1 MSGRSK
7 KREERKR
14 RLEEEEVSRRI
25 REQAER
31 QKELFFLEQDP
42 IKQYVR
48 HFGWLQIVQD
58 YVQRRRDDGVNRPLR
73 YLTLPGP
80 SATDV
85 GVLWRAGLLA
95 RTDEGFPD
103 LVICDEK
110 FADEA
115 LMVLGTVDGVSRQS
129 LIHAVKEDLVP
140 YFPFDVINLDM
151 YGAVVTG
158 SPLRRRALRTL
169 RAIRQIIH
177 LQRGQSFLFLLT
189 CSTDESSAHTYLEEC
204 LLGNFN
210 EDDFRKAYLERY
222 GELDSN
228 PFQNDYRT
236 FVGLVLPKAIGRM
249 ARKRGYKTVERFAAK
264 YNRKGHHILCH
275 SFELEHLGR
284 RKPEKK
290 YEACFENVEWDEL
303 NEELSGS
310 TRDLANRA
318 YLEFIPT
325 LVQRDLLDVED
336 ILRSNPDLGI
346 RMKQEAKSYIGWE
359 ERNEPA

>member
-1 MSGRSK
+1 MPGRS
-7 KREERKR
+7 KREERKQ
-14 RLEEEEVSRRI
+14 RLEEEGVPGRI

-31 QKELFFLEQDP
+31 QKELFFLERDP

-80 SATDV
+80 NATDV
-85 GVLWRAGLLA
+85 GVLWRAGLLV

-115 LMVLGTVDGVSRQS
+115 LMVLGAVDGVSRQS
-129 LIHAVKEDLVP
+129 LIYAVKKDLVP

-158 SPLRRRALRTL
+158 SPTRRRALRTL
-169 RAIRQIIH
+169 IAVRQIIY
-177 LQRGQSFLFLLT
+177 LQRGQSFLLLLT
-189 CSTDESSAHTYLEEC
+189 CSTDDLSAHTYLEEC

-222 GELDSN
+222 GRLDSN

-249 ARKRGYKTVERFAAK
+249 ARKRGYKIAEHFAAE
-264 YNRKGHHILCH
+264 YDRRSHHILCH
-275 SFELEHLGR
+275 GFELEPLGR
-284 RKPEKK
+284 KKPEKK
-290 YEACFENVEWDEL
+290 YEAHFENVEWDEL
-303 NEELSGS
+303 NEELTGS
-310 TRDLANRA
+310 TRDLANKA

-325 LVQRDLLDVED
+325 LVQRDLLDVQN
-336 ILRSNPDLGI
+336 ILRSNPDLEI
-346 RMKQEAKSYIGWE
+346 RMKQEAKSYVGWE
-359 ERNEPA
+359 KSNEPE